1 MLQKEALAA
10 KLEAMSGK
18 KITITAKIDPKVLA
32 GIKVELDG
40 KQLDGTVSGR
50 LSGIKRKL
58 DEVVM

>member
-1 MLQKEALAA
+1 
-10 KLEAMSGK
+10 MSGK
-18 KITITAKIDPKVLA
+18 KIMITTKIDPKVLA

-50 LSGIKRKL
+50 LQGIQRKL